1 MGALLSAPLTCCGSL
16 LGSCAATAA
25 CKACSCACTV
35 SRQTSSI
42 IYVVIMVCTTF
53 MAIGFRYSDQD
64 IVIGGSTNET
74 EEQSLIDQAKSY
86 IDGGHV
92 KDEGQKWWNE
102 RFGCAPAHP
111 TGWIICCANTCAGVY
126 SVYRFSFMLCV
137 FFAAMALLTAGK
149 TKVGAGAHRGF
160 WLAKAAVL
168 IGLLVSTLFISN
180 ETMEQYRQA
189 ARYLSFG
196 FLLMQILLLIDFAY
210 TWNETWLNYG
220 EDSDDEGISGWRCVA
235 VLSSLHPPPPLSPP
249 SHPSPKSEAGHPPF
263 LLHSPPRNPPSRL
276 RPHSACRSPLAARR
290 SPLAARRSP
299 LLPRHD
305 NAPPRSSPPPPAAG
319 WASCSRRSRCTP

>member
-35 SRQTSSI
+35 SQKTSSI
-42 IYVVIMVCTTF
+42 IYVVIMVFTTF

-64 IVIGGSTNET
+64 IVIGGSTNQT

-86 IDGGHV
+86 IDGGKV
-92 KDEGQKWWNE
+92 KDEGQQWWNE

-111 TGWIICCANTCAGVY
+111 TGWIICCANTCGGVY

-137 FFAAMALLTAGK
+137 FFAAMVLLTAGK
-149 TKVGAGAHRGF
+149 TKLGAGAHRGF
-160 WLAKAAVL
+160 WLAKAVVL

-210 TWNETWLNYG
+210 TWNETWLTYG
-220 EDSDDEGISGWRCVA
+220 EDSDDDGISGWRCVA
-235 VLSSLHPPPPLSPP
+235 ASAAASLLATSNHRSPNP
-249 SHPSPKSEAGHPPF
+249 NPDRSPRPASPSPNPAPP
-263 LLHSPPRNPPSRL
+263 
-276 RPHSACRSPLAARR
+276 
-290 SPLAARRSP
+290 
-299 LLPRHD
+299 
-305 NAPPRSSPPPPAAG
+305 NAPPALTSPPPAPSFSSRPPAPSPPTQCAPLLPAAG